1 MVHVEGKRK
10 MPKAKVTI
18 QARLKVKGKEKEM
31 LDDLMRRWSSCMRF
45 AYKRLLE
52 GKTRNELKEQL
63 QKVFNLNSRYVD
75 DAILEAQRII
85 TLSEELGFNPKKVVF
100 GGRTLFEK
108 LSKKHL
114 SEKQRD
120 RLKREWKERR
130 QGNLYSR
137 GDKSKN
143 GNLNLRV
150 IMQEGKPY
158 LRVNLGNRKW
168 IILELITSHKKWGLF
183 ESYLIQGVPYSVRV
197 QKRNGRYYCYITFEE
212 EVPEIE
218 IGFENGAIGIDLNAY
233 PSHIAWAEVGKDGNL
248 KSYGEVHTPHLFDG
262 KKTKRDYWAWI
273 YAHEIVKIALEKGK
287 GIVLENLRIKDK
299 GFRGDYSG
307 RKARRIKHNFS
318 YRKLKER
325 IVHLARRYGIAV
337 KEVNPAYTSVI
348 GMLKYAPQLSL
359 TKDVASA
366 WVIGRRGLG
375 LSEGVPKN
383 YRVFLQVADESPQ
396 CESGRA
402 DGSTDGRNPSA
413 PKFPKGDSYN
423 PWRVLRVAVLTAL
436 SPERIPRCLSP
447 LKRLLVSGD
456 VGRIPVRGREV
467 PLPGAGP
474 MGTQMPPA
482 GSVSALNRRGINSP
496 APRCTFVRFG

>member
-1 MVHVEGKRK
+1 

-18 QARLKVKGKEKEM
+18 QARLKVSGKEREM
-31 LDDLMRRWSSCMRF
+31 LDDLMRRWSSCMRYV
-45 AYKRLLE
+45 YKRLLE
-52 GKTRNELKEQL
+52 GKTRNELKKQL

-114 SEKQRD
+114 SEKQRN
-120 RLKREWKERR
+120 RLKREWRERR

-158 LRVNLGNRKW
+158 LRVNGGNRKW

-183 ESYLIQGVPYSVRV
+183 ESYLIQGVSYSVRLR
-197 QKRNGRYYCYITFEE
+197 KRNSRYYCYITFEE
-212 EVPEIE
+212 ELPSIE
-218 IGFENGAIGIDLNAY
+218 IGFEEGAIGIDLNAF

-273 YAHEIVKIALEKGK
+273 YAHEVIRIALEKEK
-287 GIVLENLRIKDK
+287 GIVLESLKIKER
-299 GFRGDYSG
+299 GFRGDYRG
-307 RKARRIKHNFS
+307 RRSRRIKHNFS

-366 WVIGRRGLG
+366 WVIARRGLG

-383 YRVFLQVADESPQ
+383 YRVFLQVADGSPQ
-396 CESGRA
+396 GKSGTVFES
-402 DGSTDGRNPSA
+402 TEGRNSGTA
-413 PKFPKGDSYN
+413 GKVRTYLYN

-436 SPERIPRCLSP
+436 SPERLSRCLSP
-447 LKRLLVSGD
+447 LKRLLVSGE
-456 VGRIPVRGREV
+456 VGRTLYGREV
-467 PLPGAGP
+467 LLPGVGP
-474 MGTQMPPA
+474 MGVQIPPA
-482 GSVSALNRRGINSP
+482 GAMDTLNWRDTNTP
-496 APRCTFVRFG
+496 APSCTNVRFG

>member
-1 MVHVEGKRK
+1 
-10 MPKAKVTI
+10 
-18 QARLKVKGKEKEM
+18 RLKVKGKEKEM
-31 LDDLMRRWSSCMRF
+31 LDGLMRRWSSCMRY

-52 GKTRNELKEQL
+52 GKTRNELKKEL
-63 QKVFNLNSRYVD
+63 QNIFNLNSRYVD
-75 DAILEAQRII
+75 DAILEAQKII
-85 TLSEELGFNPKKVVF
+85 ASAKELGFNPKKVVF
-100 GGRTLFEK
+100 GGRKFFEK

-114 SEKQRD
+114 SEKQRN
-120 RLKREWKERR
+120 RLKREWKEKR

-137 GDKSKN
+137 GDKSKK

-158 LRVNLGNRKW
+158 LRINVGNRKW

-183 ESYLIQGVPYSVRV
+183 ESYLTEGVPYSVRI

-212 EVPEIE
+212 ELPP
-218 IGFENGAIGIDLNAY
+218 IGIGLENGAIGIDLNAF

-248 KSYGEVHTPHLFDG
+248 RSYGEVHTPHLFDG

-273 YAHEIVKIALEKGK
+273 YAHEVVRIALEKRR
-287 GIVLENLRIKDK
+287 GIVLENLKIKEK
-299 GFRGDYSG
+299 GFRGDYTG
-307 RKARRIKHNFS
+307 RKSRRIRHNFS

-366 WVIGRRGLG
+366 WVIARRGLG
-375 LSEGVPKN
+375 LSERIPKN
-383 YRVFLQVADESPQ
+383 YRVLIGSPQ
-396 CESGRA
+396 RESGRA

-413 PKFPKGDSYN
+413 PKFPKGASYN

-436 SPERIPRCLSP
+436 SPERSPRCLSP
-447 LKRLLVSGD
+447 LKRLLISGD
-456 VGRIPVRGREV
+456 VGRIQVRGREF
-467 PLPGAGP
+467 PLLGTGT
-474 MGTQMPPA
+474 MGVQMPPA
-482 GSVSALNRRGINSP
+482 GFMDTLKRRGINSP
-496 APRCTFVRFG
+496 APNCIFVRFG